1 MQNYILKVYYCK
13 YETIRGRIDM
23 KQESYELFAS
33 ATRQAIIKV
42 IEDELHKRNESPFWS
57 DKVVPFSDAI
67 LSVLI
72 PLREMNLLFTP
83 EGKKVEQL
91 TPELF
96 LEWSDFVSLKTLLFT
111 LAHSNEAGELLRT
124 SLRKDEVLQYEAID
138 LKTLGKYLSRYS
150 VNLEREDLDFPI
162 ANYNL
167 HQGVSN
173 VIKSLL

>member
-1 MQNYILKVYYCK
+1 
-13 YETIRGRIDM
+13 M
-23 KQESYELFAS
+23 KPESYELFAS
-33 ATRQAIIKV
+33 ADLQTIVDTIDK
-42 IEDELHKRNESPFWS
+42 ELQTRNESPFWK
-57 DKVVPFSDAI
+57 DKVVPFSKAI

-72 PLREMNLLFTP
+72 PLRNQDLLFTP
-83 EGKKVEQL
+83 EGKKSEKL

-96 LEWSDFVSLKTLLFT
+96 LEWSDFLSLKMLAFT
-111 LAHSNEAGELLRT
+111 LAKSNEAGELLRT
-124 SLRKDEVLQYEAID
+124 SLDKEACQRYEAID
-138 LKTLGKYLSRYS
+138 LKELGEYLSLYT